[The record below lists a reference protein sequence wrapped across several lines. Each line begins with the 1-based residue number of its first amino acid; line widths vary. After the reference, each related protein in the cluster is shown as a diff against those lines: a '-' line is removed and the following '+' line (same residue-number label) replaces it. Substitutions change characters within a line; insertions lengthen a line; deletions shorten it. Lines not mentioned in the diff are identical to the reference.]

1 MPGTAAALILG
12 AALVHATWNL
22 LLKGA
27 KDGALAIT
35 MAAIGG
41 AVIAFPVSLLFGTV
55 PSEALPYL
63 GVSIC
68 LQAGY
73 YTALAAAYR
82 RTDISTAYPI
92 ARGLGPLLA
101 AVGGAVFLGDS
112 ISAAGWVGVAIVV
125 SGIGLIALSNRRFQG
140 VAFALVTGLFIGA
153 YTVVDTAG
161 VRVAGSGFVYTATL
175 YAGLA
180 VVMVPLLYARRGAA
194 GIRQIVSLEGAGLMI
209 LGVLGVVAYSMVLA
223 AARIAPIG
231 LVAPSREI
239 AIVFGVVG
247 GRLFFSEPVGWRRGI
262 GALVTVVG
270 VAVLLTR

>member
-1 MPGTAAALILG
+1 MPGSAVALVLG

-27 KDGALAIT
+27 RDGALAIT

-55 PSEALPYL
+55 PSESLPYL
-63 GVSIC
+63 GVSIG

-82 RTDISTAYPI
+82 RAAISTAYPI

-101 AVGGAVFLGDS
+101 ALGGAIFLGDT
-112 ISAAGWVGVAIVV
+112 ISAAGWLGVVV
-125 SGIGLIALSNRRFQG
+125 VVAGIALIALSNRRLEG
-140 VAFALVTGLFIGA
+140 ITYALITGLFIGA

-161 VRVAGSGFVYTATL
+161 ARVAESGFVYTATL

-180 VVMVPLLYARRGAA
+180 VVMVPLLYARRGTA
-194 GIRQIVSLEGAGLMI
+194 GLRQIFTHEGAGLMM

-239 AIVFGVVG
+239 AIVFGVIG

-262 GALVTVVG
+262 GAVVTVAG
-270 VAVLLTR
+270 VAILLTR

>member
-1 MPGTAAALILG
+1 MPGSAVVLVLG
-12 AALVHATWNL
+12 AALIHATWNL

-27 KDGALAIT
+27 EDGALAIT
-35 MAAIGG
+35 MAAVGG
-41 AVIAFPVSLLFGTV
+41 AVVAFPLSLAFGTV
-55 PSEALPYL
+55 PVRALPYL
-63 GVSIC
+63 GVSIG

-101 AVGGAVFLGDS
+101 ALGGALFLDDA
-112 ISAAGWVGVAIVV
+112 ISATAWVGVGVVV
-125 SGIGLIALSNRRFQG
+125 SGIGLIALSNRRIQG
-140 VAFALVTGLFIGA
+140 VAFALLTGLFIGA

-161 VRVAGSGFVYTATL
+161 VRVAGSGFIYTATL
-175 YAGLA
+175 YAGLS

-194 GIRQIVSLEGAGLMI
+194 GIRQIFSREAAGLMV
-209 LGVLGVVAYSMVLA
+209 LGVLGVIAYSMVLA

-239 AIVFGVVG
+239 AIVFGVIG

-262 GALVTVVG
+262 GAVVTVAG
-270 VAVLLTR
+270 VAILLTR